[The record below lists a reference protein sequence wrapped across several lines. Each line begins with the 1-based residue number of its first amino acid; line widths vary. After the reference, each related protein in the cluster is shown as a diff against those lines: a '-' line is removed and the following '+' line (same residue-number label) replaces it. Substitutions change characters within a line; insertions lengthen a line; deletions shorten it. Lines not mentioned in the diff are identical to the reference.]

1 VAPTVLSPEQ
11 RERFDLEGVLRIEG
25 LLTPDGLER
34 ARAAVLAP
42 LEALGL
48 WRDGAW
54 TTEACRVS
62 ERRLKTPK
70 AIGNRHPELRA
81 LLDEAPVQAM
91 IGELLDGRRVDRSIQ
106 PRPQVLFTLPNAAI
120 WSAPSGWHAD
130 VPRLAS
136 GRSHGVQLFV
146 LLDVVEPGGGGTVAI
161 AGSHRLLNLGRHIR
175 MKELR
180 PLLCREPFFRELY
193 SNVPRSAEDSRALMA
208 RRAWIEGVEVKVVE
222 LTGLPGDLYVTDLRV
237 LHSIAPNAGP
247 RPRLMLT
254 DRFAPA
260 DAIEEV
266 KQAFGW
272 S

>member
-1 VAPTVLSPEQ
+1 VAPTILSPEQ
-11 RERFDLEGVLRIEG
+11 HDRFDLEGVLRLQGLLSPEG
-25 LLTPDGLER
+25 LKA

-42 LEALGL
+42 LQALGL
-48 WRDGAW
+48 WRGGAW
-54 TTEACRVS
+54 TAEACGVS
-62 ERRLKTPK
+62 DRKLKTPRT
-70 AIGNRHPELRA
+70 IGNKHPELRA
-81 LLDEAPVQAM
+81 LLDEPAVQRV
-91 IGELLDGRRVDRSIQ
+91 IGELLGGRAVDRSIQ
-106 PRPQVLFTLPNAAI
+106 PRPQVLFTLPNAQA
-120 WSAPSGWHAD
+120 WSLPSGWHAD

-136 GRSHGVQLFV
+136 GRSHGVQLFI
-146 LLDVVEPGGGGTVAI
+146 LLDLVEPGGGGTVAI

-193 SNVPRSAEDSRALMA
+193 SGAPRSAEDSRALMA
-208 RRAWIEGVEVKVVE
+208 RRARIDGVEVKIVE
-222 LTGLPGDLYVTDLRV
+222 LTGQPGDLYVTDLRV

-254 DRFAPA
+254 DRFTPA
-260 DAIEEV
+260 DVVEEV